1 MCDTYNVNIKKKI
14 YTVYTLIKLYM
25 CVLEWIQCVYNTYC
39 VYSIDSIHT
48 LSLGELRSA
57 NLKLLKLCTTKL
69 ITHFGLV
76 LKDVVTIR
84 SHTVEMSCPLSWEL
98 TFSTFAVLGSS
109 KPLKTLFQHHGV
121 LTMVARMH
129 LNIRGWYITLGLRE
143 KFEEKK
149 LLLLIFQSYMYFANK
164 KKTNNKTRQNLMSPV

>member
-1 MCDTYNVNIKKKI
+1 
-14 YTVYTLIKLYM
+14 M

-149 LLLLIFQSYMYFANK
+149 IIIINFSKVTCILQK
-164 KKTNNKTRQNLMSPV
+164 KKQTTKPDRI